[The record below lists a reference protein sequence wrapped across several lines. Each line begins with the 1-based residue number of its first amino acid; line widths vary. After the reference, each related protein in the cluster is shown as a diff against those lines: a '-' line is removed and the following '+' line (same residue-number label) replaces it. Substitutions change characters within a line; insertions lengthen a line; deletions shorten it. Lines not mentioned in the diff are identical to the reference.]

1 MKSPGC
7 GTTKIIGKKPEAA
20 MPGTRAAKAEGHD
33 RAQICNLNMSAK
45 AITTDAAPAPVG
57 PYNQAV
63 LAGGWLYCSG
73 QIPLDPSTGAMVG
86 NGDVAKETQ
95 QVLKN
100 LVAVLNE
107 AGATPE
113 KVVRTTVFLA
123 DLADFQ
129 TVNDLYA
136 DIFSNDVSPA
146 RACVQ
151 VAALPKGARV
161 EIDCVAWLG

>member
-1 MKSPGC
+1 MTS
-7 GTTKIIGKKPEAA
+7 
-20 MPGTRAAKAEGHD
+20 
-33 RAQICNLNMSAK
+33 K
-45 AITTDAAPAPVG
+45 AITTSAAPAPVG

-73 QIPLDPSTGAMVG
+73 QIPLDPDTGAMVG
-86 NGDVAKETQ
+86 NGDVAAETR

-100 LVAVLNE
+100 LTAVLQE
-107 AGATPE
+107 AGATPAQ
-113 KVVRTTVFLA
+113 VVRTTVFLA
-123 DLADFQ
+123 DLGDFQ
-129 TVNDLYA
+129 TVNELYA
-136 DIFSNDVSPA
+136 EVFGDGVSPA

>member
-1 MKSPGC
+1 
-7 GTTKIIGKKPEAA
+7 
-20 MPGTRAAKAEGHD
+20 MP
-33 RAQICNLNMSAK
+33 AK
-45 AITTDAAPAPVG
+45 AITTTAAPAPVG

-73 QIPLDPSTGAMVG
+73 QIPLDPTTGAMVG
-86 NGDVAKETQ
+86 DGDVAEETR

-107 AGATPE
+107 AGATPAQ
-113 KVVRTTVFLA
+113 VVRTTVFLV
-123 DLADFQ
+123 DLGDFQ
-129 TVNDLYA
+129 TVNQLYA
-136 DIFSNDVSPA
+136 DVFSDGVSPA